1 MSMKP
6 PLLFLLACVGLADP
20 SPAATTIASTSA
32 SKAAADGGRFLFVVN
47 TSSSMRRIEPATRQ
61 AVFDL
66 VFTGLNGYMRS
77 GDTFGI
83 WTFNEETQA
92 GDFPMQVWDAQN
104 PMDTAARAAAHLRE
118 QKFSGESDTSVLM
131 PKLQS
136 VIGSVRNVTIF
147 IVMDAGAKFVG
158 TSFDESANNSIQ
170 RQARE
175 QARAKKPFITT
186 IIAREGRIAAAFV
199 TIAGQPINLPERP
212 APALVKKPT
221 SPATI
226 AEAKHSSAPAPAP
239 IPQRAKVIE
248 IVAKTNAP
256 KPLVESNT
264 AAPAV
269 VAAPIPPATKPVP
282 APELVVTQPAAL
294 IITNA
299 AKVTNDVVAFAVARV
314 EPLPPI
320 PVPAVTPVH
329 TTEPEP
335 APKPVPPA
343 FTALM
348 PRPKMTV
355 SARELM
361 PQPIEAQVPV
371 EPLDASVPSMQATT
385 VVPQPGLSPMV
396 LLIIGGLLLAS
407 AMFLIAVVLRRLRP
421 APQPSFISQSM
432 DRR

>member
-1 MSMKP
+1 MNMKP
-6 PLLFLLACVGLADP
+6 LLLLLLACISFAKP
-20 SPAATTIASTSA
+20 SPAATNIASTSA

-47 TSSSMRRIEPATRQ
+47 TSSSMRRIEAATRQ

-66 VFTGLNGYMRS
+66 AFTGLNGYMRS
-77 GDTFGI
+77 GDTFGL

-104 PMDTAARAAAHLRE
+104 PMDAATRAATHLRG
-118 QKFSGESDTSVLM
+118 QRYAGESDTSALM

-136 VIGSVRNVTIF
+136 VIGAVRDVTIF
-147 IVMDAGAKFVG
+147 IVMDAGTKFEG
-158 TSFDESANNSIQ
+158 SSFDESVNNSIQ

-186 IIAREGRIAAAFV
+186 IIAREGRVAAAFV

-212 APALVKKPT
+212 APALVKKPAA
-221 SPATI
+221 PA
-226 AEAKHSSAPAPAP
+226 AVADAKPASAPAPAP
-239 IPQRAKVIE
+239 IPQRAKIIE
-248 IVAKTNAP
+248 IVSKTNAP
-256 KPLVESNT
+256 KPVVESNT
-264 AAPAV
+264 AAPTIV
-269 VAAPIPPATKPVP
+269 VATPPPAPKPTP
-282 APELVVTQPAAL
+282 APELVVTQQMAL

-299 AKVTNDVVAFAVARV
+299 PRVTNEVFAATVAKV
-314 EPLPPI
+314 EPLA
-320 PVPAVTPVH
+320 PVPAPAATPAH
-329 TTEPEP
+329 TPEQEP

-371 EPLDASVPSMQATT
+371 EPLDASMQSVQAVA

-407 AMFLIAVVLRRLRP
+407 AMFLIAVVLRRMRP

>member
-1 MSMKP
+1 MNMKP
-6 PLLFLLACVGLADP
+6 LLLLLLACVGFSDL
-20 SPAATTIASTSA
+20 SPAATNVASTSTL
-32 SKAAADGGRFLFVVN
+32 KAAADGGRFLFVVN

-61 AVFDL
+61 AVFDM

-77 GDTFGI
+77 GDTFGL

-104 PMDTAARAAAHLRE
+104 PMDTAARVAAHLRT
-118 QKFSGESDTSVLM
+118 QRYSGGSDTSALM

-136 VIGSVRNVTIF
+136 VIGAVRNVTIF
-147 IVMDAGAKFVG
+147 IVMDAGTKFEG

-186 IIAREGRIAAAFV
+186 IIAREGRVAAAFV

-212 APALVKKPT
+212 APALVKKPAA
-221 SPATI
+221 PAAV
-226 AEAKHSSAPAPAP
+226 AEAKPASAPAPIP
-239 IPQRAKVIE
+239 IPQRAKIIE
-248 IVAKTNAP
+248 IVSKTNAP
-256 KPLVESNT
+256 KPVVESNT

-269 VAAPIPPATKPVP
+269 VVAPPPPAPKPVP
-282 APELVVTQPAAL
+282 APEPVVTPQAAL

-299 AKVTNDVVAFAVARV
+299 PKVTNEVVAFAVARV
-314 EPLPPI
+314 EPLPPV
-320 PVPAVTPVH
+320 PVAAATPAHTP
-329 TTEPEP
+329 EQEP

-348 PRPKMTV
+348 PKPKMRV

-371 EPLDASVPSMQATT
+371 EPLDASVQSMQAAV

-421 APQPSFISQSM
+421 APQPSLISQSM